1 MVDTPFVD
9 IQQDIFYRFVVV
21 IRVNAVGSTEATR
34 QIEFLRVGIDSD
46 NPTRFRLTRAL
57 NHCQTNRAKTK
68 HGNRITWLDFS
79 CVVYRANT
87 GGHATAQQ
95 ADVFMVCFW
104 INFCQRHFRDY
115 GVFTECRAPHVVI
128 KRLPVVR
135 KTGGAVWHQAFTL
148 GFANRNTEVS
158 FARTTELTLA
168 ALRGVKRDHM
178 VARFDAGYAFTDF
191 NHNAG
196 PFVTENHREYTFR
209 VIAGEGKC
217 VGMANA
223 GMGDFN

>member
-1 MVDTPFVD
+1 M
-9 IQQDIFYRFVVV
+9 
-21 IRVNAVGSTEATR
+21 
-34 QIEFLRVGIDSD
+34 
-46 NPTRFRLTRAL
+46 
-57 NHCQTNRAKTK
+57 
-68 HGNRITWLDFS
+68 
-79 CVVYRANT
+79 
-87 GGHATAQQ
+87 
-95 ADVFMVCFW
+95 
-104 INFCQRHFRDY
+104 
-115 GVFTECRAPHVVI
+115 I

-135 KTGGAVWHQAFTL
+135 KTGGAVWHQAFTT

-178 VARFDAGYAFTDF
+178 VAGFDAGYAFTDF

>member
-1 MVDTPFVD
+1 M
-9 IQQDIFYRFVVV
+9 
-21 IRVNAVGSTEATR
+21 
-34 QIEFLRVGIDSD
+34 
-46 NPTRFRLTRAL
+46 
-57 NHCQTNRAKTK
+57 
-68 HGNRITWLDFS
+68 
-79 CVVYRANT
+79 YRANT

-135 KTGGAVWHQAFTL
+135 KTGGAVWHQAFTT

-178 VARFDAGYAFTDF
+178 VAVFDAGYAFTDF

>member
-1 MVDTPFVD
+1 
-9 IQQDIFYRFVVV
+9 
-21 IRVNAVGSTEATR
+21 
-34 QIEFLRVGIDSD
+34 
-46 NPTRFRLTRAL
+46 
-57 NHCQTNRAKTK
+57 
-68 HGNRITWLDFS
+68 
-79 CVVYRANT
+79 
-87 GGHATAQQ
+87 
-95 ADVFMVCFW
+95 MVCFW

-115 GVFTECRAPHVVI
+115 GVFTECRTPHVVI
-128 KRLPVVR
+128 KRLPIVR

-168 ALRGVKRDHM
+168 ALCGVKRDHM
-178 VARFDAGYAFTDF
+178 VAWFDAGYAFTDF
-191 NHNAG
+191 NHNAN

-223 GMGDFN
+223 GMGDFNQHFTFFGGATSISTISSGLPGANATAARDFISRSSSIW